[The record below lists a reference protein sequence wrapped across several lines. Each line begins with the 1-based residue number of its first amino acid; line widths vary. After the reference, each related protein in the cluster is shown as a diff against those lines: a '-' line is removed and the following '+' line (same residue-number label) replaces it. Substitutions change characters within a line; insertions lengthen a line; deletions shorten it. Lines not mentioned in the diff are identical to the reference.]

1 MSSACALGHLHVLSV
16 ALGTCCHLCL
26 LLCARFACGARA
38 RVPDMYN
45 NATMG
50 QGLPSGRGVP
60 WGDHTLGPAGPH
72 EQVLKSPA
80 RTG

>member
-1 MSSACALGHLHVLSV
+1 MSCPS
-16 ALGTCCHLCL
+16 ALGTCCLLCL
-26 LLCARFACGARA
+26 SVCARFVCGARA

-60 WGDHTLGPAGPH
+60 WGTT
-72 EQVLKSPA
+72 
-80 RTG
+80 R

>member
-1 MSSACALGHLHVLSV
+1 MSCPF
-16 ALGTCCHLCL
+16 ALGTFACHLCL
-26 LLCARFACGARA
+26 SVCARFVCGARA

-60 WGDHTLGPAGPH
+60 WGGDHTLAPAGPY
-72 EQVLKSPA
+72 EQAFRRP
-80 RTG
+80 R